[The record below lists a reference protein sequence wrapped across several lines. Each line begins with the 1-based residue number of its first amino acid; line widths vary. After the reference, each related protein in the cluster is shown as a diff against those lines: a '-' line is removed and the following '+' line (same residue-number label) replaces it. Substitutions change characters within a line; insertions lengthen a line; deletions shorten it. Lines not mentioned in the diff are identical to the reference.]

1 MTGKRGKQLAPRR
14 GRRPGRPPGGDAAV
28 RESLLAA
35 ARRLFLAHGFAS
47 VGIRQ
52 VAAAAGTS
60 PASIHYHFGDKLGLY
75 RVMLEQAV
83 APIAQALERLGD
95 PSGDVQVEVT
105 ELIRVYT
112 RVLAAN
118 PWIPTLI
125 VQEVLSEQGRFREQ
139 FIEHFAGR
147 LAPLFI
153 AIVGREQAR
162 GAFRRDLDPR
172 LAALS
177 TISLTVFPLLA
188 LPVTSRVLGLTVE
201 GEALERLVNHTSRVL
216 LEGIRASE
224 YQP

>member
-1 MTGKRGKQLAPRR
+1 VQL
-14 GRRPGRPPGGDAAV
+14 D
-28 RESLLAA
+28 
-35 ARRLFLAHGFAS
+35 
-47 VGIRQ
+47 
-52 VAAAAGTS
+52 
-60 PASIHYHFGDKLGLY
+60 
-75 RVMLEQAV
+75 
-83 APIAQALERLGD
+83 
-95 PSGDVQVEVT
+95 VT
-105 ELIRVYT
+105 ELIRLYT
-112 RVLAAN
+112 RTLAAN
-118 PWIPTLI
+118 PWIPALI

-201 GEALERLVNHTSRVL
+201 GEALERLVDHTSRVL
-216 LEGIRASE
+216 LEGIRAPE
-224 YQP
+224 NQP